1 MKRWMW
7 AWMLVCVLLCTF
19 ANAHAQSGE
28 TLPEL
33 HIGCTIYSPYY
44 GIDRNGERTGVD
56 YELALEACQRCGY
69 QPVFH
74 EIEIDQ
80 RFTTLERGAVD
91 CLWSCLSMEDCE
103 ADYLWTNPYLYMRRI
118 FLVPEDGDI
127 YTLEDLNGKRVG
139 VQAATPFE
147 TMLLENAEGALP
159 EFERVNVF
167 STVGEVFTALRK
179 GYVDAIAGTEG
190 AIRVYSDDYSGQYR
204 AMLIRQDR
212 LGVAFRLDADP
223 QIPAKLTAALEEMTM
238 DGTTAAILEKY
249 GLDVN
254 ENLYGGTT
262 RDESEKD

>member
-1 MKRWMW
+1 MKRRIW
-7 AWMLVCVLLCTF
+7 AWMLVCMLLCAF
-19 ANAHAQSGE
+19 GNAHAQNDE

-44 GIDRNGERTGVD
+44 GIDRNGEQTGVD
-56 YELALEACQRCGY
+56 YELALEACRRCGY

-80 RFTTLERGAVD
+80 RFSSLESGTID

-103 ADYLWTNPYLYMRRI
+103 ENYLWAGPYLYMRRI

-127 YTLEDLNGKRVG
+127 HALADLSGKRVG

-147 TMLLENAEGALP
+147 TMLLENTEGILP
-159 EFERVNVF
+159 EFERVILF

-190 AIRVYSDDYSGQYR
+190 AIRVYSDEYPGQYR
-204 AMLIRQDR
+204 DMLIRQDR
-212 LGVAFRLDADP
+212 LGVAFRMDADA
-223 QIPAKLTAALEEMTM
+223 QIPAKLTAVLAEMTR

-249 GLDVN
+249 DLNVN
-254 ENLYGGTT
+254 ENLYGGGAQ
-262 RDESEKD
+262 DGSEKD